1 MQEVQVLDDD
11 RKDRRDILFNIDM
24 IWHRDR
30 LFFLVYLSLVSS
42 FSFVQMQSL
51 SLKKEEKGRLRR
63 TRNYKVSEGSEDSY
77 DARAKD
83 LMNKEN
89 KHW

>member
-1 MQEVQVLDDD
+1 MMSGKIEETDCS
-11 RKDRRDILFNIDM
+11 ILTWFGTEIDY
-24 IWHRDR
+24 
-30 LFFLVYLSLVSS
+30 FFLVYLSLVSS